1 MKANAN
7 VLQSYS
13 LMSTDGLPSIRNT
26 TCYHPL
32 LTRVAHHSQHHAIGV
47 CCKVICCLG
56 KRAPGTGRMAWTR
69 KRETSQ
75 LQARDVRSPTSRSSQ
90 GFPSLAALVP
100 SSHPIEQRA
109 ATPTPAAACPLPIQT
124 PLIAGEDE
132 ESEEGEEDAGHP
144 RGVRKRLQRR
154 RRGPFHPDQRGLR
167 AS

>member
-56 KRAPGTGRMAWTR
+56 KRAPRSGPLLPDRVIVRFFYETNPDNYVTGRMAWIR

-90 GFPSLAALVP
+90 GFPSLAGWCHHP
-100 SSHPIEQRA
+100 TRSSSEQLRL
-109 ATPTPAAACPLPIQT
+109 PPPPL
-124 PLIAGEDE
+124 ARFR
-132 ESEEGEEDAGHP
+132 S
-144 RGVRKRLQRR
+144 K
-154 RRGPFHPDQRGLR
+154 LR
-167 AS
+167 